1 MSPLNDGISLL
12 NPMLHL
18 TLAERWHDLASLSKS
33 GVGGFGMV
41 GAILM
46 LELVGDWLLSW
57 SGLSGDVLEYQAQL
71 ADLLPVEA
79 IKSMLFTS
87 LLVFAPL
94 LLRWLLHLLHLL
106 LQALSWPRLG
116 QRKPVFSPP
125 AQHDCV
131 LRAANGCRAPPV
143 SLFGI

>member
-1 MSPLNDGISLL
+1 M
-12 NPMLHL
+12 NPILHL
-18 TLAERWHDLASLSKS
+18 TLADRWHDLASLSKS
-33 GVGGFGMV
+33 GVGGVGMV
-41 GAILM
+41 GAIML

-57 SGLSGDVLEYQAQL
+57 TGLSGDVLEYQAQL

-87 LLVFAPL
+87 LLVFAP
-94 LLRWLLHLLHLL
+94 WLLHLLHLL
-106 LQALSWPRLG
+106 LQTLNWPRLR
-116 QRKPVFSPP
+116 QRKPVFSAP

>member
-1 MSPLNDGISLL
+1 MSLLTNGTQLL
-12 NPMLHL
+12 NPILHL

-33 GVGGFGMV
+33 GVGGIGMV
-41 GAILM
+41 GALMM

-57 SGLSGDVLEYQAQL
+57 TGLSGDVLEYQAQL

-94 LLRWLLHLLHLL
+94 LLRWLLLLLHLL
-106 LQALSWPRLG
+106 LQTLNWPRLR
-116 QRKPVFSPP
+116 QLKPVFSAP

-143 SLFGI
+143 SLSGI